1 MTRRLHIIA
10 LTLVAASIVGIV
22 YVSFFYAPHTLT
34 TVDIENFDVPT
45 STQSQVIKI
54 YAEIF
59 DRQPNSKELLAD
71 STMLDQGK
79 LTINGLK
86 QRMIDSD
93 EYSNLI
99 KLQSNMLA
107 PELPKMLSDR
117 DMLTRIS
124 EIYKKECNKVIPEDM
139 VLPLRDVY
147 IYLDYNEWAL
157 IAMFRNPS
165 YMTFEKDVQIT
176 PSMNNP
182 QLMDIFVKYF
192 NKYREWKPMAEDI

>member
-192 NKYREWKPMAEDI
+192 NKYRE